1 MLRTS
6 ALALLVATPAL
17 ADAPRVVTDIAPIHS
32 LTARVMQGVGT
43 PELIVDPGTSPHD
56 FAFRPSQA
64 RALSDADVVFSVGHA
79 LTPWLEEPLETLA
92 EGARS
97 VELMDVPGMMLMSF
111 REGATFAEHDHDD
124 DHDDHDDH
132 AEHDDHDDHGAEK
145 AEGHDDHDDHAHGDE
160 DHAAKK
166 DDDDHDHDHGAEEAK
181 HDDDHGDEHA
191 HDDHDDHGGHKEE
204 HADAHGH
211 DDHAGEMDPHIWL
224 DPVNGARALTVI
236 ADTLAD
242 VDPDNA
248 GAYLENARQAR
259 AELDT
264 LTAELTATLEGAA
277 GKPFIVFHDAYHYFE
292 ARFGVEAVGS
302 VSEGDAAAP
311 GASRIA
317 ELRALVSDIG
327 TLCAFAEPQMN
338 TALLETVV
346 EGADAKLGVI
356 DPLGAA
362 LEPGPNLY
370 PDLLRNVAG
379 SLAGCLNS

>member
-97 VELMDVPGMMLMSF
+97 VELMEVPGMMLMSF
-111 REGATFAEHDHDD
+111 REGATFAEHDHDHGD
-124 DHDDHDDH
+124 DEH
-132 AEHDDHDDHGAEK
+132 AAHDDHDDHGAEK
-145 AEGHDDHDDHAHGDE
+145 VKDDDHAHGDE
-160 DHAAKK
+160 DHDHDHGVEEAAAKEE
-166 DDDDHDHDHGAEEAK
+166 DHDHDHAATEAK
-181 HDDDHGDEHA
+181 DDHDHGDEHA
-191 HDDHDDHGGHKEE
+191 GDDHGDD
-204 HADAHGH
+204 HADAHDH
-211 DDHAGEMDPHIWL
+211 SDHAGEMDPHIWL

-242 VDPDNA
+242 MDPDNA
-248 GAYLENARQAR
+248 GTYLENARQGR
-259 AELDT
+259 AEIEALS
-264 LTAELTATLEGAA
+264 AELTATLDGSA

-292 ARFGVEAVGS
+292 ARFGVEAIGS
-302 VSEGDAAAP
+302 VSEGDAATP
-311 GASRIA
+311 GAARIA
-317 ELRALVSDIG
+317 ELRDMVSGIG

-338 TALLETVV
+338 TSLLETVV

-362 LEPGPNLY
+362 LEPGPTLY
-370 PDLLRNVAG
+370 PELLRNVAG
-379 SLAGCLNS
+379 SLVGCLNS